1 MFTLQNFLILIIGCS
16 IASFVDAAAGGGG
29 LISLPA
35 YLLTGIPTHFLLGT
49 NKFTASSG
57 AVVSAFTFFK
67 NGKVTKRFMPFMLP
81 MSAFGAFVGVKTV
94 VGIDQNILRPI
105 IMVMILIVG
114 VYTLFSKTIGSKN
127 EFDKENIKPS
137 QYIVGMIMAF
147 ALGFY
152 DGFFGP
158 GTGTFLIIIFIL
170 YFKMDFVTASGNAK
184 ALNLVSNI
192 TSLIF
197 FALEGKI
204 YYKLGLPIIVFV
216 ALASWSGAKLAL
228 KEGIKVIKPIFVT
241 MSLLMS
247 VKLLFDILIK

>member
-1 MFTLQNFLILIIGCS
+1 MFTFQNFMILVIACS

-57 AVVSAFTFFK
+57 AVVSAYAFFK

-81 MSAFGAFVGVKTV
+81 MSALGAFAGVKTV
-94 VGIDQNILRPI
+94 IGIDQNILRPI

-114 VYTLFSKTIGSKN
+114 VYTLLSKTIGSKN
-127 EFDKENIKPS
+127 DFDKNNIKPY
-137 QYIVGMIMAF
+137 QYVVGMFIAF
-147 ALGFY
+147 VLGFY

-184 ALNLVSNI
+184 ALNLMSNL
-192 TSLIF
+192 TSLFF

-204 YYKLGLPIIVFV
+204 YYKLGLPIIIFV
-216 ALASWSGAKLAL
+216 ALSSWFGAKLAL
-228 KEGIKVIKPIFVT
+228 KKGIKVIKPIFVT